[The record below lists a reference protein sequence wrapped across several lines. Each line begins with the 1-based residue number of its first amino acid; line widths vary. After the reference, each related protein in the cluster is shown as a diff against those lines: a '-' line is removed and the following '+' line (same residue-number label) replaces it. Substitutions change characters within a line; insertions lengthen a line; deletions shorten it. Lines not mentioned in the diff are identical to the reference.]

1 MWSRCWILVGLAG
14 CLLGDDDYGGPRK
27 LTIASLPANTR
38 VDSITFRDEPVIH
51 CGPAA
56 NCTGPALSECEVA
69 LYNGAS
75 VELVATNPV
84 CAGPAFVALEWSAP
98 CAPSIA
104 DSCRF
109 TLGSKDVTVTV
120 LGLSGAR

>member
-1 MWSRCWILVGLAG
+1 MVA
-14 CLLGDDDYGGPRK
+14 LLDPQWARR
-27 LTIASLPANTR
+27 LFARRRRLRRS
-38 VDSITFRDEPVIH
+38 EPVIH